1 MNSQARIDMV
11 KKKKI
16 ASSSILS
23 LCVCVCVCVCILD
36 WKKMLFLTRKM
47 MSELFKTICK

>member
-11 KKKKI
+11 KKKEI
-16 ASSSILS
+16 VSSSILS
-23 LCVCVCVCVCILD
+23 LCVCVHPQLE
-36 WKKMLFLTRKM
+36 KMLFLTRKM